1 MTSLTNAM
9 TISSYAF
16 SKKELPTPI
25 GKRLIRKI
33 SCRSL
38 RRKDRKVKDY
48 PKEEKQPPPKVTA
61 QQKTFDS
68 QNHVQKNG
76 PQIIKTQTAN
86 CRIHSYDDNSH
97 SVEIMRPHEHNIIG
111 DGVVEKA
118 EMVIVILSDGQTALF
133 TSKLAK
139 SSDEIIL
146 FSP

>member
-1 MTSLTNAM
+1 MTSLTKAM
-9 TISSYAF
+9 TVSSYAF
-16 SKKELPTPI
+16 KKDLPTSI

-38 RRKDRKVKDY
+38 KRKDRKVKDT
-48 PKEEKQPPPKVTA
+48 PKKEKQPPKVTA
-61 QQKTFDS
+61 QQKANDS
-68 QNHVQKNG
+68 QNHIQKNG

-118 EMVIVILSDGQTALF
+118 EMVIVILSNGQTALF

-139 SSDEIIL
+139 SSDEIKL
-146 FSP
+146 FGP

>member
-16 SKKELPTPI
+16 KKELPTPI

-38 RRKDRKVKDY
+38 KRKDRKVKDI
-48 PKEEKQPPPKVTA
+48 PKKEKQPPKVTE
-61 QQKTFDS
+61 QQKTIDS

-86 CRIHSYDDNSH
+86 CRIHSYDDHSH
-97 SVEIMRPHEHNIIG
+97 SVEIMRPHEHDNIIG

-146 FSP
+146 FGP

>member
-9 TISSYAF
+9 VVSSYAF
-16 SKKELPTPI
+16 QKELPTPI

-38 RRKDRKVKDY
+38 KRKDRKVNDT
-48 PKEEKQPPPKVTA
+48 PKKEKPSKVTA
-61 QQKTFDS
+61 QQETNDSKTYI
-68 QNHVQKNG
+68 QKNG

-97 SVEIMRPHEHNIIG
+97 TVEIMRPQEHNIIG
-111 DGVVEKA
+111 DGFVEKA
-118 EMVIVILSDGQTALF
+118 EIVIVILSNGQTALF

-139 SSDEIIL
+139 SSDETIHFGL
-146 FSP
+146 

>member
-1 MTSLTNAM
+1 MTSLTKAM
-9 TISSYAF
+9 TVSSYAF
-16 SKKELPTPI
+16 KKDLPTPI

-38 RRKDRKVKDY
+38 KRKDRKVNDT
-48 PKEEKQPPPKVTA
+48 PKKEKQPPKVTEH
-61 QQKTFDS
+61 QKVNDS
-68 QNHVQKNG
+68 QNHIQKNG

-97 SVEIMRPHEHNIIG
+97 TVEIMRPHEHNIIG

-118 EMVIVILSDGQTALF
+118 EMFIVILSNGQTALF

-139 SSDEIIL
+139 SSDEIKL
-146 FSP
+146 FGP